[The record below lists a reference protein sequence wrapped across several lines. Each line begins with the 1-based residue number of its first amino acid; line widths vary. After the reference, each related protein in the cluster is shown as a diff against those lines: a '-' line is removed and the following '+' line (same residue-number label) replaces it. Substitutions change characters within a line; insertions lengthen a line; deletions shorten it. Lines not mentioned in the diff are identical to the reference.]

1 MLIGQYSND
10 CNVFVGAFERG
21 ALFDRNIFKKA
32 LNPSEVKLLMK
43 RQITVPPV
51 ISRED
56 IKQKFAKLSTIEYK
70 KIHIPKI
77 ENGSLL

>member
-1 MLIGQYSND
+1 MLIGQFCND
-10 CNVFVGAFERG
+10 CNVFVGAFEG
-21 ALFDRNIFKKA
+21 GVLFDLNIKKA
-32 LNPSEVKLLMK
+32 LNPSEVKLVMK

-51 ISRED
+51 ISWED
-56 IKQKFAKLSTIEYK
+56 IKQKFVKLSTIEYK